1 MGQEAIK
8 QSVNKSNDIDVSD
21 LGRPD
26 SLKYNIL
33 TLVINEEYDR
43 AIRTLKEFI
52 ESDSEYPNFRVRIER
67 YAMHSIDLIYAI
79 RTKRNFPGLSALTR
93 TKQQELKDKF
103 LEHFNELRFM
113 LRKIEDRIEDLRLKD
128 VRSTGMVVKSFW
140 FSLVV
145 VFISGLFLELIR
157 GLGYTLEIVF
167 NAYVEKAFNL
177 IFDKFM

>member
-1 MGQEAIK
+1 MGQEALK

-26 SLKYNIL
+26 TLKYNIL

-43 AIRTLKEFI
+43 AIRSLKEFI
-52 ESDSEYPNFRVRIER
+52 ESDSEYPNFRTRIER

-79 RTKRNFPGLSALTR
+79 RTKRNFPGISALTR

-103 LEHFNELRFM
+103 IEHFNELRFM
-113 LRKIEDRIEDLRLKD
+113 MRKIEDSIEDLRLRD

-140 FSLVV
+140 FSLVIIFV
-145 VFISGLFLELIR
+145 SGLFLELIR

-167 NAYVEKAFNL
+167 NAYVEKTMNL
-177 IFDKFM
+177 LFDKFL